1 MVGAVGVNWC
11 QDVVDLLL
19 MWTAIKDDTK
29 NVCASLKK
37 NISLCWKGV
46 DFNVLMAKTAFVNSF

>member
-37 NISLCWKGV
+37 IYLCVEKV
-46 DFNVLMAKTAFVNSF
+46 SILMS